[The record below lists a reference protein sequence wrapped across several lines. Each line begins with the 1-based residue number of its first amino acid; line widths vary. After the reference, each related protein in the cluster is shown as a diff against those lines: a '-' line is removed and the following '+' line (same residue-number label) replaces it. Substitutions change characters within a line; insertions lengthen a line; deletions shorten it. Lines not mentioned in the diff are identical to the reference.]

1 LGDNGPHVL
10 RLLISY
16 GQSSGTFL
24 SNLTDIAHDFL
35 DSAATNPQ
43 LLEVITSWL
52 PEVPVGEVVG
62 SQLLNVIFSALDN
75 DRSFDAATDCLCAIF
90 KETRD
95 VDEYLPV
102 IQVLLPRLIALRPR
116 IQQAAQQEDAELLK
130 GVTRIFAEAGE
141 AWVILIAREPA
152 VFRPLVEAVLES
164 CARDLDREAI
174 ALTFIFWY
182 ELKLYL
188 ILERYIEARMQ
199 YVDVFAKLVDIMLK
213 QLEYPSPDGHSDGAG
228 DLFDGDREAEEKFR
242 EFRHHMGDVLKDCCE
257 IMGVTDCLTKV
268 LDRIKAWMS
277 SYARQARPGAVPHWQ
292 ELEAPIFS
300 MRAMG
305 RMVDKDEDI
314 VLPQIIPLIVQIPP
328 HEKLRFA
335 TIMTI
340 GRYTEWTSN
349 HPEFLEVQFTYIV
362 SSFAT
367 DDKEIVRAA
376 AMAMK
381 FFCTDCKHLLSGQVM
396 QLQQFYDQ
404 TLDKLPDVSQEE
416 LTEGV
421 ASVVAVQSTDQIYA
435 LMKMYCDPLM
445 ARLMAKANEAKDDD
459 GKRAVAGVHSR
470 FTVWKN
476 CANSSFRLPTFDH
489 DFRSDRHPVC

>member
-1 LGDNGPHVL
+1 MP
-10 RLLISY
+10 
-16 GQSSGTFL
+16 
-24 SNLTDIAHDFL
+24 

-62 SQLLNVIFSALDN
+62 SPLLNVIFSALDN

-102 IQVLLPRLIALRPR
+102 IQVLLPRVIALQPR
-116 IQQAAQQEDAELLK
+116 IQQAATAEDTDLYK

-141 AWVILIAREPA
+141 AWVILIAREPT
-152 VFRPLVEAVLES
+152 VFRPLVMGVLE
-164 CARDLDREAI
+164 CCLRDLDREAI
-174 ALTFIFWY
+174 SLTFIFWY

-188 ILERYIEARMQ
+188 ILERYIEARLQ
-199 YVDVFAKLVDIMLK
+199 YVDVFSKLVSIMMNHL
-213 QLEYPSPDGHSDGAG
+213 QYPSPDDDSTDGEG

-257 IMGVTDCLTKV
+257 IMGVTDCLTIV
-268 LDRIKAWMS
+268 LKCIQAWMG
-277 SYARQARPGAVPHWQ
+277 SYASQARAGAVPHWQ
-292 ELEAPIFS
+292 ELEGPIFS

-335 TIMTI
+335 TIMAI

-349 HPEFLEVQFTYIV
+349 HPELLEMQFTYIV
-362 SSFAT
+362 SSFGT

-381 FFCTDCKHLLSGQVM
+381 FFCTDCKHLLSGQVV

-421 ASVVAVQSTDQIYA
+421 ASVVAVQPVDQIYT
-435 LMKMYCDPLM
+435 LMKLYCDPLM
-445 ARLMAKANEAKDDD
+445 ARLMTKANQAKDDD
-459 GKRAVAGVHSR
+459 GKREIAGVHSR
-470 FTVWKN
+470 VESAGNILLT
-476 CANSSFRLPTFDH
+476 A
-489 DFRSDRHPVC
+489 

>member
-1 LGDNGPHVL
+1 MANPF
-10 RLLISY
+10 
-16 GQSSGTFL
+16 SG
-24 SNLTDIAHDFL
+24 
-35 DSAATNPQ
+35 SAATNPQ

-52 PEVPVGEVVG
+52 PEVSVGQVVD
-62 SQLLNVIFSALDN
+62 SPLLDVMFSALNN
-75 DRSFDAATDCLCAIF
+75 DRSFEAATDCLCAIF
-90 KETRD
+90 KETRE

-102 IQVLLPRLIALRPR
+102 IQVLLPRVIALRPR
-116 IQQAAQQEDAELLK
+116 IQQAAQQEDAELFK
-130 GVTRIFAEAGE
+130 GITRIFAEAGE
-141 AWVILIAREPA
+141 AWVVLIARQPA
-152 VFRPLVEAVLES
+152 AFRPLVEAVLEC

-188 ILERYIEARMQ
+188 VLERYIEARMQ
-199 YVDVFAKLVDIMLK
+199 YVDVFSKLVDIMMEHL
-213 QLEYPSPDGHSDGAG
+213 QYPSPEGHNDGAG

-242 EFRHHMGDVLKDCCE
+242 GFRHDMGDVLKDCCE
-257 IMGVTDCLTKV
+257 MMGVTDCLTKV
-268 LDRIKAWMS
+268 LDRIKAWMG
-277 SYARQARPGAVPHWQ
+277 SYASQARPGAVPHWQ

-335 TIMTI
+335 TIMAI

-349 HPEFLEVQFTYIV
+349 HPELLEMQFTYIV

-367 DDKEIVRAA
+367 DDKEIVQAA

-381 FFCTDCKHLLSGQVM
+381 FFCTDCKHLLTEQVA
-396 QLQQFYDQ
+396 QLQIFYDQ
-404 TLDKLPDVSQEE
+404 TLDKLPLVSQEE

-421 ASVVAVQSTDQIYA
+421 ASVMAVQPTSRIYT

-445 ARLMAKANEAKDDD
+445 TRLMAKANQATDDD
-459 GKRAVAGVHSR
+459 GKRAVAGLYLCHQKKSLR
-470 FTVWKN
+470 
-476 CANSSFRLPTFDH
+476 
-489 DFRSDRHPVC
+489 